1 MVIRGTYYGDKA
13 DIWSCGCILL
23 ELTLGHERFCDTW
36 MCAYD
41 YEVLQDKAV
50 FAKEIRLCI
59 ERLVDGLSFSDELNQ
74 LIAKFLRLR
83 SSLRPPISEV
93 CSDVWLGDKRI
104 LEAENEDESVP
115 GPPLGTPTPNAN
127 RHSLYGIEDAVGNTE
142 VDPEIIHKSFSSLS
156 ERERH
161 LYEEHNKQR
170 HTDDSKLLH
179 LPPIEPPTPNMTAAR
194 KILKKGDVL
203 VQHAHGGGGG
213 APSPSRWGSPGSSDG
228 PGSPDK
234 FSTPLTP
241 QYMQQTGSPGR
252 LVSAL
257 PLLSEAALEKD
268 EDDGGY
274 FEPRKVSSEKMH
286 HHSAP
291 AIAGARKKSSEST
304 VGEGGMRRKS
314 SDKGAVVPM
323 DPNRRHSNSLAAQS
337 AAAVAAALAEQVDTD
352 SNKES
357 QMADY
362 KAAGTSKL
370 RIDTEAVGQVVFT
383 PRSPRFE
390 PVIDAKATS

>member
-83 SSLRPPISEV
+83 SSLRPTISEV

-104 LEAENEDESVP
+104 LEAENDEESVP

-170 HTDDSKLLH
+170 NTDDSKLLH

-213 APSPSRWGSPGSSDG
+213 CGAPSPSRWGSPGSSDG
-228 PGSPDK
+228 PGSPDR
-234 FSTPLTP
+234 FSAPLTP
-241 QYMQQTGSPGR
+241 QYMQPTGSPGR

-274 FEPRKVSSEKMH
+274 FEPRKHSSEKMH
-286 HHSAP
+286 HNSSP
-291 AIAGARKKSSEST
+291 AT
-304 VGEGGMRRKS
+304 VGSMVRRKS
-314 SDKGAVVPM
+314 SEIGAVVPM
-323 DPNRRHSNSLAAQS
+323 DLNRRHSNSLAAQS
-337 AAAVAAALAEQVDTD
+337 AAAVAAALAEQIESD
-352 SNKES
+352 SHKES
-357 QMADY
+357 KVNN
-362 KAAGTSKL
+362 KAAGAAKL
-370 RIDTEAVGQVVFT
+370 RIDTEAVGQVVFS

-390 PVIDAKATS
+390 PVVDAKATS